1 MLDKDSIVVAV
12 IGCDQPG
19 VIAAATTT
27 LTRLGCNV
35 EEMTQSILRHQ
46 FASIFLVN
54 KPEGLANKH
63 LEEEMMTAFR
73 AKKFR
78 LSLVIR
84 DFETPGSTAERAGE
98 PFVISIWGKDR
109 NDIIAV
115 FSNICA
121 EQGINIEA
129 LRAFRIEEGQSLQ
142 VLEVSIP
149 EGVDLRSLKS
159 VMAERAHAMGL
170 NVNVQHSQIF
180 EAIHRVRVE

>member
-19 VIAAATTT
+19 VIATATATM
-27 LTRLGCNV
+27 TRLGCNV

-54 KPEGLANKH
+54 KPEGLANDN
-63 LEEEMMTAFR
+63 LELEMMTAFK

-84 DFETPGSTAERAGE
+84 DFEEPRVAQLGEGE

-142 VLEVSIP
+142 VLEVRIP
-149 EGVDLRSLKS
+149 DSVDTRSLKS
-159 VMAERAHAMGL
+159 VMAERAHSMGL
-170 NVNVQHSQIF
+170 NLNVQHAHIF
-180 EAIHRVRVE
+180 EAIHRVRVD

>member
-12 IGCDQPG
+12 IGHDQPG
-19 VIAAATTT
+19 VIATATATM
-27 LTRLGCNV
+27 TRLGCNV

-54 KPEGLANKH
+54 KPEGLSNENIE
-63 LEEEMMTAFR
+63 LEMMTAFK

-78 LSLVIR
+78 LSLVIS
-84 DFETPGSTAERAGE
+84 DFEEQNAPQLSEGE
-98 PFVISIWGKDR
+98 PFVVSIWGKDR

-142 VLEVSIP
+142 VLEVRIP
-149 EGVDLRSLKS
+149 AGVDTRSLKI
-159 VMAERAHAMGL
+159 VMAERAHTMGL
-170 NVNVQHSQIF
+170 SLNVQQANIF
-180 EAIHRVRVE
+180 EAIHRVRVD

>member
-12 IGCDQPG
+12 IGHDQPG
-19 VIAAATTT
+19 VIATATATM
-27 LTRLGCNV
+27 TRLGCNV

-54 KPEGLANKH
+54 KPEGLSNENIE
-63 LEEEMMTAFR
+63 LEMMTAFK

-84 DFETPGSTAERAGE
+84 DFEELSEGE
-98 PFVISIWGKDR
+98 PFVVSIWGKDR

-142 VLEVSIP
+142 VLEVRIP
-149 EGVDLRSLKS
+149 AGVDTRSLKS
-159 VMAERAHAMGL
+159 VMAERAHTMGL
-170 NVNVQHSQIF
+170 SLNVQHANIF
-180 EAIHRVRVE
+180 EAIHRVRVD

>member
-12 IGCDQPG
+12 IGSDQPG
-19 VIAAATTT
+19 VIATATAT

-54 KPEGLANKH
+54 KPEGLANRNI
-63 LEEEMMTAFR
+63 EQEMMTAFN
-73 AKKFR
+73 AKKYR

-84 DFETPGSTAERAGE
+84 DFEEPKSEQASQGE
-98 PFVISIWGKDR
+98 PFVISIWGRDR

-115 FSNICA
+115 FSSICA

-149 EGVDLRSLKS
+149 TSVDVRSLKS
-159 VMAERAHAMGL
+159 VMAQRAQSMDL
-170 NVNVQHSQIF
+170 NLNVQHSHIF
-180 EAIHRVRVE
+180 EAIHRVRVD

>member
-1 MLDKDSIVVAV
+1 MLDKESIVVAV

-19 VIAAATTT
+19 VIAAATNT

-54 KPEGLANKH
+54 KPEGLENAT
-63 LEEEMMTAFR
+63 LEAEMMSAFN

-84 DFETPGSTAERAGE
+84 DFEEPLSGVLKDGE
-98 PFVISIWGKDR
+98 PFVVSIWGKDR

-115 FSNICA
+115 FSKLCA

-129 LRAFRIEEGQSLQ
+129 LRAFRIDEGESLQ
-142 VLEVSIP
+142 VLEVRIP
-149 EGVDLRSLKS
+149 QGVDLRSLKA
-159 VMAERAHAMGL
+159 VMSERARSMGL
-170 NVNVQHSQIF
+170 HLNIQHSHIF
-180 EAIHRVRVE
+180 EAIHRVRVD